1 MRIKTAFDLRKEIQA
16 IPYIY
21 TMDTQ
26 SIVILIAIGIGAG
39 MLSGFV
45 GVGGGVVIVPALMYA
60 FSMSQYEA
68 QGTSLFV
75 LLLPVGILA
84 VQNYWKSGNVN
95 WSFGLIIALT
105 FVIGGYIGSKI
116 ALRINPAIVKL
127 VFGILMAYV
136 SIKMIATGV
145 KSLNN
150 DF

>member
-1 MRIKTAFDLRKEIQA
+1 
-16 IPYIY
+16 
-21 TMDTQ
+21 MDTQ
-26 SIVILIAIGIGAG
+26 TLLILITIGIGAG
-39 MLSGFV
+39 ILSGFV
-45 GVGGGVVIVPALMYA
+45 GIGGGVVIVPALMHV

-68 QGTSLFV
+68 QGTSLFI

-84 VQNYWKSGNVN
+84 VQNYWKAGNVN
-95 WSFGLIIALT
+95 WQFGLVVALT
-105 FVIGGYIGSKI
+105 FVAGGYLGSKL

-136 SIKMIATGV
+136 SIKMITSGV

>member
-1 MRIKTAFDLRKEIQA
+1 
-16 IPYIY
+16 
-21 TMDTQ
+21 MDTQ
-26 SIVILIAIGIGAG
+26 TLLILITIGIGAG
-39 MLSGFV
+39 ILSGFV
-45 GVGGGVVIVPALMYA
+45 GIGGGVVIVPALMYV

-68 QGTSLFV
+68 QGTSLFI

-84 VQNYWKSGNVN
+84 VQNYWKAGNVN
-95 WSFGLIIALT
+95 WQFGLVVALT
-105 FVIGGYIGSKI
+105 FVAGGYLGSKL

-136 SIKMIATGV
+136 SIKMITSGV

>member
-1 MRIKTAFDLRKEIQA
+1 
-16 IPYIY
+16 
-21 TMDTQ
+21 MDTQ
-26 SIVILIAIGIGAG
+26 TFIILVVIGLGAG
-39 MLSGFV
+39 ILSGFV
-45 GVGGGVVIVPALMYA
+45 GIGGGVVIVPALMYA

-84 VQNYWKSGNVN
+84 VQNYWKAGNVN
-95 WSFGLIIALT
+95 WTFGLVVALT
-105 FVIGGYIGSKI
+105 FVVGGYVGSKL

-136 SIKMIATGV
+136 SVKMITTGI
-145 KSLNN
+145 KTMNN